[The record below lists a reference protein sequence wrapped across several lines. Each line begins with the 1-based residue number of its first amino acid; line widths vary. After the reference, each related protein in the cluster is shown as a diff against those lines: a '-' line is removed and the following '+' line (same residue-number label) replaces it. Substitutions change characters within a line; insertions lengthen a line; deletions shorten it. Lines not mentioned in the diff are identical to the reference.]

1 MSDQPNEYARSTLTV
16 PGNGLTYGDCIV
28 VHSFDNG
35 WMSRVRRLLRMKPK
49 MKAARYVVAK
59 TGANTL
65 TIEKDDR
72 T

>member
-1 MSDQPNEYARSTLTV
+1 MTESPNEYARSTLTSI
-16 PGNGLTYGDCIV
+16 GHGAIYGDCIV

-72 T
+72 S

>member
-1 MSDQPNEYARSTLTV
+1 MIDQPDEYARSTLTSI
-16 PGNGLTYGDCIV
+16 GHGAIYGDSIV

-35 WMSRVRRLLRMKPK
+35 FMSKVRRLLRMKPK
-49 MKAARYVVAK
+49 MKAARYIVAK